1 MTTRD
6 DHDLDLLIVG
16 AGPAGLLSS
25 IQASLLGLRHRVIER
40 RSSLHTEPSA
50 HVLKT
55 HTMEV
60 YRRIGVS
67 RDIHSLGTPP
77 HQQRYVTW
85 CQTVSGPVYG
95 RIDLKDKK
103 GPIQRFLDVSPIYPA
118 NLPQTSLE
126 PILLQ
131 RATALGG
138 QVQFNCEFISLAQDR
153 DGVNASLSLGN
164 SGTTETV
171 RAKFLIGAD
180 GASSR
185 VRKSIGVEMDGPAA
199 LAHFIAIHFKSDVR
213 PRFGEH
219 PGVLYFVVGPE
230 ATGTFIMHEP
240 NGSQVFMMPYDPQ
253 ARHASDYG
261 LAECHR
267 IVRAAFGCDHLFT
280 ILSVGNWTMSAQVAQ
295 RYREG
300 RVFLVGDSAHRFP
313 PTGGLG
319 LNTGVEDAENLLWK
333 LGAVIGGRAHPSLLN
348 SYEAE
353 CRPTA
358 VRNCERSWNNAKRK
372 DEVEQAIGVVQDP
385 VEFTA
390 VLSELFGPHGAPQ
403 RDRVEAAVKDQIEH
417 FAYLETEMAATYA
430 EGAFVPSAVPCASP
444 AEAVEGYAPLLR
456 PGAHLPHVWI
466 EEGISTLDLLAFDR
480 FVLIACRSVAA
491 RWRAALEQA
500 HIAGIVNVA
509 AIDLDAGSPHR
520 WQDFL
525 PDPASV
531 VLVRPDGRVAWVG
544 SALSSGR
551 DLRAAVEYVL
561 RGGPAA
567 DVEVEDPQTGMTAS
581 AEM

>member
-1 MTTRD
+1 MTTSD

-40 RSSLHTEPSA
+40 RRSLHKEPSA

-60 YRRIGVS
+60 YRRVGVS
-67 RDIHSLGTPP
+67 EAIHSLGTPP

-103 GPIQRFLDVSPIYPA
+103 GPIKRFLDVSPIYPA

-126 PILLQ
+126 PILLD
-131 RATALGG
+131 RARALGG

-153 DGVNASLSLGN
+153 DGVNASLSLDD
-164 SGTTETV
+164 SGRTETV

-185 VRKSIGVEMDGPAA
+185 VRKSIGIEMDGPAA
-199 LAHFIAIHFKSDVR
+199 LAHFIAIHFRSDVR
-213 PRFGEH
+213 PLFGEH
-219 PGVLYFVVGPE
+219 PGILYFVVGPD

-240 NGSQVFMMPYDPQ
+240 NGSQVFMMPYNAQVRD
-253 ARHASDYG
+253 ASDYG
-261 LAECHR
+261 AAECER
-267 IVRAAFGCDHLFT
+267 IVRAAFGSDHPFT
-280 ILSVGNWTMSAQVAQ
+280 ILSIGRWTMSAQVAQ

-319 LNTGVEDAENLLWK
+319 LNTGVEDVENLLWK
-333 LGAVIGGRAHPSLLN
+333 IGAVIDGRADPALLN
-348 SYEAE
+348 SYETE

-358 VRNCERSWNNAKRK
+358 LRNCQRSWTNAKRK
-372 DEVEQAIGVVQDP
+372 DEVEEAIGVVQDP
-385 VEFTA
+385 IEFDA
-390 VLSELFGPHGAPQ
+390 ALSKLFGPEGTLH

-430 EGAFVPSAVPCASP
+430 EGAFVPSAIACGSP
-444 AEAVEGYAPLLR
+444 VEAIEGYAPCLR
-456 PGAHLPHVWI
+456 PGAHLPHVWL
-466 EEGISTLDLLAFDR
+466 EEEVSTLDLLAFDK
-480 FVLIACRSVAA
+480 FVLIASGTIAA
-491 RWRAALEQA
+491 RWRAALQES
-500 HIAGIVNVA
+500 HLGGLVNVA
-509 AIDLDAGSPHR
+509 PVYLDVGSPHR
-520 WQDFL
+520 WGDFL
-525 PDPASV
+525 PEPGSV
-531 VLVRPDGRVAWVG
+531 VLVRPDGRVAWIG
-544 SALSSGR
+544 PAASSVR
-551 DLRAAVEYVL
+551 DLEAAVEYML
-561 RGGPAA
+561 AGGSAA
-567 DVEVEDPQTGMTAS
+567 D
-581 AEM
+581 AEFEAPAPVG